1 MAEQVKG
8 ADSTAEFT
16 PLVTGLKE
24 VDTSEVA
31 KKITTK
37 YEQRCLLYFFSKEKT
52 EWITRGKGNIKI
64 QKHEDAPFYQVESN
78 HIDSLPA
85 LTHSLIQMVLYEEKT
100 FKLRLCAMVPTKGE
114 LQANEGSD
122 RSWTFACTDYSGK
135 DEDEPGEEKKGVLQ
149 SCAIKFK
156 NSEIANKFKAEFEK
170 YQEENLK
177 AASAKKGTEEAKKEE
192 TEEAKKEEAEKDSK

>member
-64 QKHEDAPFYQVESN
+64 QKHEDAPFY
-78 HIDSLPA
+78 
-85 LTHSLIQMVLYEEKT
+85 QMVLYEEKT

-192 TEEAKKEEAEKDSK
+192 AEKDSK